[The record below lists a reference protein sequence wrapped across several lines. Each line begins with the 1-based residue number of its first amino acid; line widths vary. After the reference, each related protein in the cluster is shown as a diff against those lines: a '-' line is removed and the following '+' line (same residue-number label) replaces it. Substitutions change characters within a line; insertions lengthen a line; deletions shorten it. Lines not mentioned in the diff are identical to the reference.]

1 MRGKKHDRIQLWIKV
16 KQVDE
21 WVWESEAL
29 IMVKVIDDYIHMKKE
44 VFVC

>member
-1 MRGKKHDRIQLWIKV
+1 MWIKV
-16 KQVDE
+16 KHADE

-29 IMVKVIDDYIHMKKE
+29 IMVKVIDDADDYIHMKKE